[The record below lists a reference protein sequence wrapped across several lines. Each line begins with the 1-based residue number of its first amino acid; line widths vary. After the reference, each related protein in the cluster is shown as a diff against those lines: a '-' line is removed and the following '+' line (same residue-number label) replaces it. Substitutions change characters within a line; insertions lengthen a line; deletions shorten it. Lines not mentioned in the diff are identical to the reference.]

1 MKQRKFYKTIETIAS
16 RKVESFHDLLNEVLN
31 QIVANQETNVS
42 GGRIWKL
49 EEDKKTYK
57 LLFQTGN
64 VPRINENFRLHLD
77 ENPIF
82 KLISRE
88 RTILTNETNVELL
101 KKGIFRYSATGIGNK
116 IKIGKDSYYQF
127 LMALNSE
134 DIDEE
139 LRYTLNIVSTVLTSK
154 LFERRLSKHQQH
166 LIADIDK
173 AKELQK
179 SILPEHEYRFHN
191 YDLFGVTI
199 PAENLGGDF
208 FDYLRIGDN
217 EERLGIVVGD
227 AASKGISAAAEAMY
241 VSGAVRMA
249 STFEIK
255 ISPFMFKVNHLIN
268 KIFSDDRFST
278 MFYGEISC
286 DKKGL
291 FLYAN
296 AGHSPP
302 IYVSKQKNTVTL
314 LEPTGPLLGVAP
326 NAKFDTDSLNFKP
339 GDILVLY
346 SDGITEA
353 ANDKYEFYE
362 EERLKT
368 LILDNID
375 LSPKELVYTILDD
388 VNKFSTSNSKYQD
401 DKTLV
406 VIKKREN

>member
-1 MKQRKFYKTIETIAS
+1 MEQRKLYKTIETIAS
-16 RKVESFHDLLNEVLN
+16 KNIKSFNDLLYDVLN
-31 QIVANQETNVS
+31 QIVANEEIKVS

-49 EEDKKTYK
+49 DEEKKDYK
-57 LLFQTGN
+57 LICQTGN
-64 VPRINENFRLHLD
+64 VPKIHENFRLHLD

-82 KLISRE
+82 KFITKE
-88 RTILTNETNVELL
+88 RTVLADETNVELI

-116 IKIGKDSYYQF
+116 IKLGKDSYYQY

-134 DIDEE
+134 EIDEE

-154 LFERRLSKHQQH
+154 LFERQLSKSQQH
-166 LIADIDK
+166 LIADIDE

-179 SILPEHEYRFHN
+179 SILPEHEFRFN
-191 YDLFGVTI
+191 DYDLFGVTI
-199 PAENLGGDF
+199 PAQNLGGDF
-208 FDYLRIGDN
+208 FDYLKIGVDEDRI
-217 EERLGIVVGD
+217 GIVVGD

-241 VSGAVRMA
+241 ISGAIRMA

-255 ISPFMFKVNHLIN
+255 ISPFMFRVNHLIN

-296 AGHSPP
+296 AGHCPA
-302 IYVSKQKNTVTL
+302 IYFSKSKNNITL
-314 LEPTGPLLGVAP
+314 LEPTGPLLGVTP
-326 NAKFDTDSLNFKP
+326 NAKYETDSLNFKP
-339 GDILVLY
+339 GDILLLY

-353 ANDKYEFYE
+353 ANDKYDFYE
-362 EERLKT
+362 EERLQNLVLNNT
-368 LILDNID
+368 D

-406 VIKKREN
+406 VVKKREK